1 MADGECS
8 ANFCKTGDLRQKMLN
23 MFEHEFS
30 EDNHADCDVFSVDNS
45 RFLKMM
51 DDSVIKTGGHDQ
63 LPLSW
68 KNEDISLPNNRS
80 VVEKRLQ
87 SLKRRF
93 ERDDYFDQYREKID
107 WLLRE
112 G

>member
-1 MADGECS
+1 MVSVQLTSVKQEIYE
-8 ANFCKTGDLRQKMLN
+8 KKMLN